1 MNTRLAL
8 AAVALIGTAGCV
20 PAPAPL
26 APSSGDSAALYARA
40 PGDRVRITVPAAAL
54 DRQEVALLALTADSL
69 VVGPLRHGS
78 SAGGVVP
85 GRERFAFSRDAVQ
98 SVEVM
103 GKGRG
108 YYALVGA
115 VVGYVAGAAIAKGVG
130 GGTDTPVCDSIPPI
144 YCIGMP
150 NVSSNDVLIGVG
162 GFTGALL
169 GYFVGRSIGGP
180 RWVRVPLDR
189 LRVGLAPMPSGRLG
203 LGAALA
209 F

>member
-1 MNTRLAL
+1 MKTRFAL

-20 PAPAPL
+20 PALAPL

-40 PGDRVRITVPAAAL
+40 PGDRVRITLPAAAL

-103 GKGRG
+103 REGRG

-130 GGTDTPVCDSIPPI
+130 GGTDTLLCNDVIPPSAL
-144 YCIGMP
+144 
-150 NVSSNDVLIGVG
+150 VSQTSRR
-162 GFTGALL
+162 TTCSSAWAASPAPCSATSWAGASA
-169 GYFVGRSIGGP
+169 GRAGCASRSIVCASGSP
-180 RWVRVPLDR
+180 RCP
-189 LRVGLAPMPSGRLG
+189 P
-203 LGAALA
+203 AASDSA
-209 F
+209 RR